1 MESINIL
8 YIDDRIDEILSE
20 YLDTKYINSEFNIS
34 YQEYNFEP
42 NEGFDKLII
51 NPLISTANIIII
63 DSRLFENATSS
74 SKKFSGEDFK
84 IILRK
89 YYPFIEV
96 IVITQNEPTPDLGTI
111 SKYNVRTGMS
121 GLEYYEHI
129 LPDILNHAI
138 KRIHE
143 YRNLSKVIEKNDN
156 IEEYIKGKVISS
168 LQGESAYDELTKS
181 DIDALIDA
189 FKTIQERL
197 DE

>member
-1 MESINIL
+1 MDTINIL

-20 YLDTKYINSEFNIS
+20 YLDTRFINSECSIS

-63 DSRLFENATSS
+63 DSRLFENATGS

-111 SKYNVRTGMS
+111 SKYNVRTG
-121 GLEYYEHI
+121 
-129 LPDILNHAI
+129 
-138 KRIHE
+138 K
-143 YRNLSKVIEKNDN
+143 
-156 IEEYIKGKVISS
+156 
-168 LQGESAYDELTKS
+168 
-181 DIDALIDA
+181 
-189 FKTIQERL
+189 
-197 DE
+197 